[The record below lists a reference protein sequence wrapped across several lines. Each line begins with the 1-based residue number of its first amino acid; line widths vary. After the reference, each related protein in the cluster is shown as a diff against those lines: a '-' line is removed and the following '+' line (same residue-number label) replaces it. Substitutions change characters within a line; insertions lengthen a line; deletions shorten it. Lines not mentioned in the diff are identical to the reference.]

1 MKRIVNYFRKR
12 YRRRLFLKIYFSI
25 LNHPD
30 SDPPCAFLYAAEQF
44 EEVVKVL
51 YHSGNP

>member
-30 SDPPCAFLYAAEQF
+30 SDPSYAFSHATEQF
-44 EEVVKVL
+44 EDVVNVL